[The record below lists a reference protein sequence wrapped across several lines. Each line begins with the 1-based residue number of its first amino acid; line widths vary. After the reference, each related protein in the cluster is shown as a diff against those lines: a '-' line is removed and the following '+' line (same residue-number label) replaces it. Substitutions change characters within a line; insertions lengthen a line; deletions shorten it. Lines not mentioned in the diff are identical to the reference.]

1 MLRLIAPPPV
11 IINSRRDRSLH
22 KFRRSIAL
30 DLWKKG
36 KEKRE
41 RERRKIMRD
50 PPWFKITI
58 GDKTVF
64 RNERSSSLVF
74 REGKRK
80 IERAGGG
87 REEGKGEMTRPLTK
101 IVNVA
106 KTKRLIEVIVQ
117 CSKGKK
123 GSIPFDFCH
132 LFSLSVPPLT
142 GS

>member
-22 KFRRSIAL
+22 KFHRSIAL

-87 REEGKGEMTRPLTK
+87 GGREGGNDTT
-101 IVNVA
+101 VN
-106 KTKRLIEVIVQ
+106 
-117 CSKGKK
+117 
-123 GSIPFDFCH
+123 
-132 LFSLSVPPLT
+132 
-142 GS
+142 